1 MIEVY
6 IEDNSKY
13 KFNLNN
19 IGYILVE
26 DVDDTINIID
36 VFIKEDYRHL
46 GYASKILSYIINYYK
61 DRNIR
66 YMLEVRVDNTYAIK
80 LYEKFNF
87 KVIYV
92 RKKYY
97 NGVDALIMERKML

>member
-1 MIEVY
+1 MITIHE
-6 IEDNSKY
+6 EDNSKY
-13 KFNLNN
+13 KFNIEG

-26 DVDDTINIID
+26 DVIDTINIID
-36 VFIKEDYRHL
+36 VFINEEYRNL
-46 GYASKILSYIINYYK
+46 GYASKILSFIINYYK

-66 YMLEVRVDNTYAIK
+66 YMLEVRVDNIYAIK

-97 NGVDALIMERKML
+97 NGVDALIMERKKL